1 MRGDLIETFKILKG
15 FTNINPDIYVYEVF
29 LLWNKRTQSQ
39 IIKERIQNKH
49 IGIDNFFSNQVINSW
64 NDLPQY
70 LIDSDSINS
79 FKNRLDN

>member
-15 FTNINPDIYVYEVF
+15 FTNINPDLYVYEVF

-39 IIKERIQNKH
+39 IIQERIQNKH
-49 IGIDNFFSNQVINSW
+49 IAIDNFFSNQVINSW

-70 LIDSDSINS
+70 LIDSDTINS